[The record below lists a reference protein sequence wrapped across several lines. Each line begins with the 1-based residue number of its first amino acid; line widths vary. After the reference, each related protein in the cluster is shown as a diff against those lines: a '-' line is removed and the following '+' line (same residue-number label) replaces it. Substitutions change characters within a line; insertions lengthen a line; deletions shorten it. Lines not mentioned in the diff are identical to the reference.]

1 MMFSDTERAE
11 LRKAQ
16 EGHMMDRCR
25 VYRFERWER
34 DSRGTA
40 QKVFSETVE
49 TVCGLKT
56 TLSERRVG
64 AQESYRQI
72 EADAVLRLPA
82 RVEIKPMDEVE
93 VFERFGEAVDAPHR
107 YEVLQFERAGASGR
121 QVLLRAMYV

>member
-49 TVCGLKT
+49 TVCGLKM

-82 RVEIKPMDEVE
+82 QVEIKPMDEVE
-93 VFERFGEAVDAPHR
+93 VFERYGETVDAPHR

-121 QVLLRAMYV
+121 QVPLRAMYV